1 MDTVKDNG
9 TVQTRARMLADSI
22 NTNGYRLT
30 TLEVSIPRV
39 VLSEFNTHRAF
50 SRNSASS
57 RAIPIAKI
65 IDRVKTDP
73 YIPRLFSLNTKGM
86 SAKEY
91 ISQGDSGYEDAVK
104 WWLSQRDTAIQGA
117 QQGLAMGLHKQV
129 VNRLLEPWMWQ
140 TIVVSSTEWDNFFD
154 LRLARDDE
162 ENPLA
167 DIAIF
172 DGAIQMK
179 NVIDESIPSKVG
191 WNDWH
196 LPLTGFDGDGSL
208 TKTQLCKVSVARC
221 ARVSYLTHDG
231 SRDVAADL
239 KLYDRLLQSK
249 HLSPFEHVAHPALG
263 RHANFYGWEQL
274 RQLVAKE

>member
-1 MDTVKDNG
+1 MR
-9 TVQTRARMLADSI
+9 TRAKVLADSVT
-22 NTNGYRLT
+22 TNKDRLT

-39 VLSEFNTHRAF
+39 VLSEFNTHREF

-86 SAKEY
+86 AAKDY
-91 ISQGDSGYEDAVK
+91 IAEGDSKFHEAVV
-104 WWLSQRDTAIQGA
+104 WWLASRDNAIANATA
-117 QQGLAMGLHKQV
+117 GLEMGFHKQV

-140 TIVVSSTEWDNFFD
+140 TIIVSSTEWDNFFN
-154 LRLARDDE
+154 LRATTDDDG
-162 ENPLA
+162 NPMA

-172 DGAIQMK
+172 DSAIQMERAL
-179 NVIDESIPSKVG
+179 NNSVPSVLA
-191 WNDWH
+191 WNEWH
-196 LPLTGFDGDGSL
+196 LPLTGFDGDSL
-208 TKTQLCKVSVARC
+208 LNKEQLRKVSVARC

-231 SRDVAADL
+231 SRDVSADL
-239 KLYDRLLQSK
+239 SLYNRLLVSK

-263 RHANFYGWEQL
+263 RHGNFNGWQQL
-274 RQLVAKE
+274 RQVLEGE